1 MCTGTANTNVILRH
15 TTTPPIPS
23 TSKENF
29 SGYHLWTTMFDTNIQ
44 YALHFSYLEGIARE
58 RDGEA
63 PITNRRS
70 VDMHCLKK
78 RKQWRALPLF
88 PLGLCWDNAHL
99 SSYQKCKINST
110 KQFCH

>member
-29 SGYHLWTTMFDTNIQ
+29 SGCHLWTTIFDTNIQ
-44 YALHFSYLEGIARE
+44 YLLHFSYLQGIASE

-63 PITNRRS
+63 PITNRR
-70 VDMHCLKK
+70 
-78 RKQWRALPLF
+78 KQWRALPLF
-88 PLGLCWDNAHL
+88 RLGRL
-99 SSYQKCKINST
+99 SKLNRNMEFHIPSILLR
-110 KQFCH
+110 F